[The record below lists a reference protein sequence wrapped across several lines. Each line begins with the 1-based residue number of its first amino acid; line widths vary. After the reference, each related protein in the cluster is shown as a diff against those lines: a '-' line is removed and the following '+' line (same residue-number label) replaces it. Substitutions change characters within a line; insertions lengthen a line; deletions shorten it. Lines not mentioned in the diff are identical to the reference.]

1 MFYYKVEFW
10 DEIESRNTTEQGLT
24 DADTY
29 GKAADKVQE
38 YYGKDK
44 VVTISLTEFE
54 DILTLDDLRG
64 LL

>member
-10 DEIESRNTTEQGLT
+10 DEIECKNTTDEGLT

-38 YYGKDK
+38 YYGKDN

-54 DILTLDDLRG
+54 NVLTVDDLHG